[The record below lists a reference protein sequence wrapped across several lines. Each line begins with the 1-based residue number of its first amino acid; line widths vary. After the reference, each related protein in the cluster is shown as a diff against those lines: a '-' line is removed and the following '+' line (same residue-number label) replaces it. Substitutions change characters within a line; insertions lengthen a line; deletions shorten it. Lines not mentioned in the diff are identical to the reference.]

1 MRRRS
6 PGRWLAPLAIV
17 IAAVAVY
24 AVVDS
29 GGRSGGTTTTG
40 GASPQPA
47 RRPARRPPAARKVRP
62 ARTYTVRAGDT
73 FSTISAKTGVAL
85 TRIRALNPGVDEQA
99 LRIGQKIKLG
109 P

>member
-6 PGRWLAPLAIV
+6 PGRWLAPLALV

-29 GGRSGGTTTTG
+29 GGRSGGTTTSG
-40 GASPQPA
+40 GASPHPA
-47 RRPARRPPAARKVRP
+47 RRPAHRPPAARKVRP

-73 FSTISAKTGVAL
+73 FSTISAKTGVPL

-99 LRIGQKIKLG
+99 LRIGQKIKLA